1 MTNRHA
7 RARTWTPRLR
17 SHGWQWCLGPQ
28 LKEDNPLEVGQHSTQ
43 PILTSAKPFWRQG
56 PKIELCRTPNPNVA
70 MGAKRACPFEEEL
83 RDLLT
88 YTCPYSGNKRCP
100 PLYKENIKF
109 HILLQWWYVF
119 VWCIFPISAIWV
131 VCGFCLRKII
141 FMHACMDNN
150 ILEDWSPIWQR
161 LQCLIC
167 FYISGF
173 GILRQY
179 SGYMTCLVTVP
190 MKHLNPNSFPLPPS
204 MLYPKP
210 KFILCWSCALMRW
223 NFNDHVITVVFQWS
237 MP

>member
-141 FMHACMDNN
+141 FMHAWTTTYLRTGHLSDNRCSVSFVST
-150 ILEDWSPIWQR
+150 SPA
-161 LQCLIC
+161 LA
-167 FYISGF
+167 
-173 GILRQY
+173 
-179 SGYMTCLVTVP
+179 
-190 MKHLNPNSFPLPPS
+190 
-204 MLYPKP
+204 
-210 KFILCWSCALMRW
+210 SCASTADTW
-223 NFNDHVITVVFQWS
+223 HV
-237 MP
+237 